1 MPLAQVTEVIVEDTT
16 EATAVMTMVVVI
28 LDLQEGHLIVVAMII
43 QGTMIVGLEESD
55 PGHLTMTEAQR
66 EQQQAMGVVQMAML
80 GRFSYLILLLNQVV
94 S

>member
-1 MPLAQVTEVIVEDTT
+1 M
-16 EATAVMTMVVVI
+16 MTMVVVI
-28 LDLQEGHLIVVAMII
+28 LDLQEGHLTVVAMII

-55 PGHLTMTEAQR
+55 PGHLTMTEARR
-66 EQQQAMGVVQMAML
+66 EQQAMGVVQMAML